1 MEGFMATALTAHTL
15 VSTASSLMAGS
26 RLERAAR
33 RDTLS
38 AAIDEYR
45 AAVST
50 SDVALAW
57 LSAGLV
63 GLSLLAL
70 GGAP

>member
-1 MEGFMATALTAHTL
+1 MEGFMAAALTAHTL

-26 RLERAAR
+26 RLERASR
-33 RDTLS
+33 SDTLN
-38 AAIDEYR
+38 ATIDEYR
-45 AAVST
+45 AMVST
-50 SDVALAW
+50 SDVALTW